1 MRKGGIRRRR
11 AQVWICTS
19 AVWSRYSHFPMP
31 PDPSTSPGF
40 SSSRSAEE
48 NSALSYTG
56 APSAA
61 TAAAPTVTVYEC
73 AGAAGAAAPP
83 SDTQPAPN
91 LRGRLWRPP
100 SRAGSASN
108 PLVDILLCLKRTQ
121 DFLREGCT
129 RDGWA
134 AVLGLPARPPPSR
147 MWGSGQEARCLLVRV
162 APRRRGGRDRAL
174 TSNALR

>member
-1 MRKGGIRRRR
+1 MAVRKGGIRRRR

-134 AVLGLPARPPPSR
+134 AVLPPAACPRASFSHV
-147 MWGSGQEARCLLVRV
+147 GVRV